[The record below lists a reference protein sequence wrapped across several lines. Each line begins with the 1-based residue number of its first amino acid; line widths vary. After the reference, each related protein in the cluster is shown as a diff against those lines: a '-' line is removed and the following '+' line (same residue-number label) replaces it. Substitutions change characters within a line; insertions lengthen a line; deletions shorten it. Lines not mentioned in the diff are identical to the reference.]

1 MKGHRDIEQVVPVI
15 AIVGACL
22 PAAPQRGHRKE
33 GEGPSARPGVPLAHV
48 LEVFMT
54 TYLRVTSAII
64 TVLILAACAA
74 TPTSVKPKAEASGAV
89 VQNSACLSQ
98 TGTRIAGDNTHCSA
112 IGRSYS
118 SDDINRTGST
128 TAGEAL
134 RLLDPSITVHQ

>member
-1 MKGHRDIEQVVPVI
+1 M
-15 AIVGACL
+15 
-22 PAAPQRGHRKE
+22 
-33 GEGPSARPGVPLAHV
+33 S

-54 TYLRVTSAII
+54 TYLRVTSAIA

-74 TPTSVKPKAEASGAV
+74 NTAGLQPKAAASEAVA
-89 VQNSACLSQ
+89 QNPACLSQ
-98 TGTRIAGDNTHCSA
+98 TGSRIAGTGAHCSA

-134 RLLDPSITVHQ
+134 RLLDPSITIHR